1 MYPISIGLDGA
12 ILRIEKLAENG
23 HYAEALLT
31 TVFTYEKTLKR
42 SVRIAILARGFSSRQ
57 ADMLMK
63 KGGLQSLIDLW
74 PIFDI
79 EFIPFERVIGQNSY
93 QTLKKASKMRND
105 LVHGSSV
112 FKLDACREMSKILLS
127 QIKDLQ
133 SIVIDRYGRDPWS
146 KIHGKRNASLPW
158 TS

>member
-1 MYPISIGLDGA
+1 MYPISLGLDGA

-23 HYAEALLT
+23 HHAEALLT

-63 KGGLQSLIDLW
+63 RGGLQSLIDLW

-79 EFIPFERVIGQNSY
+79 EQMSFDRVIGQNSY
-93 QTLKKASKMRND
+93 QILKRASKMRND

-112 FKLDACREMSKILLS
+112 FKLDACKELSKILLS

-133 SIVIDRYGRDPWS
+133 KIVIERYGYDPWS
-146 KIHGKRNASLPW
+146 KIHGKRTSSLLW
-158 TS
+158 IS